1 MKNNDDLF
9 LNMSATANPAVED
22 EESIDLPIVEE
33 GDYKGKIPFADF
45 TSKNVNHGDFDLD
58 EKAFKLFSQSSDTAQ
73 YAFVRH
79 VFNNITRRPTY
90 ALPTAGVRLN
100 PVSLQYELFYNPKFM
115 ASINFETVKG
125 IIIHEIYH
133 IILEHCDGRG
143 PDDPEWNQVYNIA
156 MDLAINSMI
165 ERKLLPDKIMND
177 KGELEDFQICMPGEG
192 QFQHLP
198 THKASEWYLK
208 KIMDDAKNGKGDI
221 GQMAAGQFDDHSGF
235 GEGDE
240 EGSNVDA
247 ARAAAKQKMKAAI
260 EKATEQAIKTN
271 QWGDISSDLKQE
283 LIARLQTRVDWKSL
297 LRFFI
302 GRAQRS
308 DRYSTHRKINKRFPY
323 ILPGKRFQR
332 HANIAISIDQS
343 GSVDDNMLILF
354 FSELRKLSDIVTFT
368 VIPFDTEVDPNL
380 VYKWKKGTKH
390 KVERVK
396 CGGTDFN
403 APTKFVNENNE
414 FDGHIICTDMCA
426 PKPIASKVP
435 RIWLTTEECKKQ
447 MPFTTQEMILEVSTK
462 ELEKMQKKS

>member
-1 MKNNDDLF
+1 MSSNQQQQNEEEELDL
-9 LNMSATANPAVED
+9 
-22 EESIDLPIVEE
+22 DLPIVDE
-33 GDYKGKIPFADF
+33 GDYKGKIPFEDF
-45 TSKNVNHGDFDLD
+45 TGKNVNQGDFDLD
-58 EKAFKLFSQSSDTAQ
+58 EKAFKLFASDGDGAN

-79 VFNNITRRPTY
+79 LFHTLTRRPTY
-90 ALPTAGVRLN
+90 AIPTAGVRMN
-100 PVSLQYELFYNPKFM
+100 PVTLQYELFYNPKFL
-115 ASINFETVKG
+115 ANINFQTVKG
-125 IIIHEIYH
+125 IVIHEIYH

-143 PDDPEWNQVYNIA
+143 PDDPEWAKVYNIA

-165 ERKLLPDKIMND
+165 ERNLLPDKILNQET
-177 KGELEDFQICMPGEG
+177 GEIEPFQICMPGEG
-192 QFQHLP
+192 QYAQLP

-208 KIMDDAKNGKGDI
+208 KIMDEAQKGKMKPSELG
-221 GQMAAGQFDDHSGF
+221 GQFDDHDGF

-240 EGSNVDA
+240 EGGNMES
-247 ARAAAKQKMKAAI
+247 ARAVAKQKLKAAI

-271 QWGDISSDLKQE
+271 SWGNMTQDLKQE
-283 LIARLQTRVDWKSL
+283 LIAKLQTRVDWKAL

-308 DRYSTHRKINKRFPY
+308 DRYSTHRKVNKRFPY
-323 ILPGKRFQR
+323 ILPGKRFHR

-354 FSELRKLSDIVTFT
+354 FSELNKLSQIATFT
-368 VIPFDTEVDPNL
+368 VVPFDTEVDPKL
-380 VYKWKKGTKH
+380 VYEWKKGQRH

-403 APTKFVNENNE
+403 APTVYVNEQSK

-435 RIWLTTEECKKQ
+435 RIWMTTEECKKS
-447 MPFTTQEMILEVSTK
+447 MPFQTNEMVLEISRR
-462 ELEKMQKKS
+462 ELDKLQKKNGI